1 MIKDFVFANEHSNV
15 RVMMTAEKIMTFD
28 VVDGDG
34 DGDGDGEGEGEQCEK
49 DDLALC

>member
-1 MIKDFVFANEHSNV
+1 
-15 RVMMTAEKIMTFD
+15 MTAEKIMTFD